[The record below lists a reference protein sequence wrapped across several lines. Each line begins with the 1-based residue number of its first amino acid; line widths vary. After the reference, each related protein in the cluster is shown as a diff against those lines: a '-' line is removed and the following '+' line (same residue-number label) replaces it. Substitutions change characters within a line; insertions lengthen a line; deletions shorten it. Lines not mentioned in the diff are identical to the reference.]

1 MGDFMKPSSV
11 VFALTA
17 FLLACSPVF
26 GQTRSSE
33 SVFPVKELSPSTDGR
48 TSTTNGSP
56 RAKALLAAKPKGKQR
71 PKTNAELLA
80 RNKKLRALRD
90 SGMASFYAKVYP
102 DAVSQ
107 FKQAVAIAPLDVGL
121 QYYLGLSALYGDDF
135 ATGEKALSRVVVMA
149 PPKSSFYLNALRA
162 FETYRK
168 QMNRVTPYSCLF
180 DTNKI
185 WHWSKERM
193 PISVYISDGLVLP
206 VGFQG
211 KDLEPKKLNTLGHW
225 LRKRDFVN
233 KLSTQKHKHYRD
245 GWATSVQNG
254 LNLWA
259 WATTEGFLKYG
270 VVNDPTKASVLVF
283 WCTDLPGDI
292 PAKTVY
298 SQPPGEPVIIQISVE
313 WILKRKLHLWP
324 AIIKSVAGHEFGHA
338 WGLQDSGFK
347 RDLMY
352 PTNKIVY
359 EETGTDQS
367 GFNIVSQNDA
377 ATLRALYE
385 LPAVWS
391 K

>member
-1 MGDFMKPSSV
+1 MKPASV
-11 VFALTA
+11 VIALLA
-17 FLLACSPVF
+17 FLLAATMAY
-26 GQTRSSE
+26 GQTRQSE
-33 SVFPVKELSPSTDGR
+33 SVSSVKELLAPSADGR
-48 TSTTNGSP
+48 TFRHNGS
-56 RAKALLAAKPKGKQR
+56 RGDGTLLAAKPKGVKR

-80 RNKKLRALRD
+80 RKKKLNALMSD
-90 SGMASFYAKVYP
+90 GMASFYAKQYP
-102 DAVSQ
+102 EAISQ
-107 FKQAVAIAPLDVGL
+107 FKQAVAIAPLDVSV
-121 QYYLGLSALYGDDF
+121 QYYLGLSALYADDF
-135 ATGEKALSRVVVMA
+135 VTGEKALSRVVVMA
-149 PPKSSFYLNALRA
+149 PPTSSFYKNALRG

-168 QMNRVTPYSCLF
+168 QMNRVVPYSCLF
-180 DTNKI
+180 DNNKI

-225 LRKRDFVN
+225 LRKPDFVN
-233 KLSTQKHKHYRD
+233 KLNAQTHKHYRD
-245 GWATSVQNG
+245 GWATYVQNG

-259 WATTEGFLKYG
+259 WATSEGFLKYG
-270 VVNDPTKASVLVF
+270 LVNDPTKANVLVF

-352 PTNKIVY
+352 PTDKVVY

-377 ATLRALYE
+377 ATIRALYE

>member
-1 MGDFMKPSSV
+1 MRPASV
-11 VFALTA
+11 VIALLVT
-17 FLLACSPVF
+17 LLACTIAY
-26 GQTRSSE
+26 GQSRPSG
-33 SVFPVKELSPSTDGR
+33 SVFSVKELPTPSAERR
-48 TSTTNGSP
+48 TFTTNGSQGE
-56 RAKALLAAKPKGKQR
+56 RTLLAAKPKGKKR
-71 PKTNAELLA
+71 PKTDAELLA
-80 RNKKLRALRD
+80 RKKKLNALMSD
-90 SGMASFYAKVYP
+90 GMSAFYAKQYP
-102 DAVSQ
+102 EAISQ
-107 FKQAVAIAPLDVGL
+107 FKQAVAIAPLDVSV
-121 QYYLGLSALYGDDF
+121 QYYLGLSALYADDF
-135 ATGEKALSRVVVMA
+135 VTGEKALSRVVVMA
-149 PPKSSFYLNALRA
+149 PPTSSFYKNALRG

-168 QMNRVTPYSCLF
+168 QMNRVVPYSCLF
-180 DTNKI
+180 DNNKI

-211 KDLEPKKLNTLGHW
+211 KDLEPAKLNTLGHW

-233 KLSTQKHKHYRD
+233 KLNAQAHKHYRD
-245 GWATSVQNG
+245 GWATYVQNG
-254 LNLWA
+254 LNHWA
-259 WATTEGFLKYG
+259 WATSEGFLKYG
-270 VVNDPTKASVLVF
+270 MVNDPTKANVLVF

-338 WGLQDSGFK
+338 WGLQDSPFK

-352 PTNKIVY
+352 PTDKVVY